1 MVKTQLL
8 MGVNNMCVLS
18 VQTDFHKELSFV
30 FNTHFVYSKGTSALR
45 RDLIQYNICY
55 ED

>member
-8 MGVNNMCVLS
+8 LGVNNMCDLS

-30 FNTHFVYSKGTSALR
+30 FNTHYYILF
-45 RDLIQYNICY
+45 IQK
-55 ED
+55 ERVL